1 MIPLNQ
7 NLSGLRRSAIRVYTN
22 LAAATPGCIKLTLG
36 EPDMDTPANI
46 RAAASAALE
55 AGQTHYAP
63 NQGTS
68 ELRRAISEYETARG
82 NAVTGEQVL
91 VTIGAT
97 QALYTVLTGIL
108 NPGEEVIIPTP
119 GFVLY
124 ESIVLAAGGRPVFLD
139 VSRTDFQIT
148 GQALAAVISPKT
160 KAIVLNSPNNP
171 TGVVLN
177 GQSIAAVKG
186 AVLGKPIFVICDNV
200 YNLLCDG
207 DAPDLSLD
215 EELREQV
222 LVCQSFSKPW
232 AMTGWRVGYL
242 TAPAYVMDRLL
253 LLSAAEIASVPTFVQ
268 AAAVEALRTDPGP
281 LADTFRRRREYVTG
295 RLKSMGLPF
304 PEPRGAFYVFPDIRQ
319 FGMTSDEFC
328 TRMIREAGVAA
339 VPGSCFGAEG
349 YIRISCCCSDENLR
363 EGLDRM
369 EHFLTALP
377 HCAR

>member
-68 ELRRAISEYETARG
+68 ELRREIAAYETARG

-369 EHFLTALP
+369 ERFLAALP

>member
-46 RAAASAALE
+46 RAAAAAALE

-63 NQGTS
+63 NQGIP
-68 ELRRAISEYETARG
+68 ELRRSVAEYETRRG
-82 NAVTGEQVL
+82 NAVTEEQVL

-97 QALYTVLTGIL
+97 QALCTALTGIL

-139 VSRTDFQIT
+139 VSQTDFQIT
-148 GQALAAVISPKT
+148 EEALAAVLTPKT

-177 GQSIAAVKG
+177 GESIAAVKR
-186 AVLGKPIFVICDNV
+186 AVLGRPIFVICDNV

-207 DAPDLSLD
+207 DAPDLSTD
-215 EELREQV
+215 PECAGQT

-253 LLSAAEIASVPTFVQ
+253 LLSAATIASVPTFVQ
-268 AAAVEALRTDPGP
+268 AAAMEALRTDPGP
-281 LADTFRRRREYVTG
+281 LAEIFRRRREYVTG
-295 RLKSMGLPF
+295 RLKSIGLPF

-319 FGMTSDEFC
+319 FGMTSDECC

-339 VPGSCFGAEG
+339 VPGSCFGLEG
-349 YIRISCCCSDENLR
+349 YVRLSCCCGDNDLR

-369 EHFLTALP
+369 EHFLVALP
-377 HCAR
+377 H

>member
-46 RAAASAALE
+46 RAAAAAALE

-63 NQGTS
+63 NQGIP
-68 ELRRAISEYETARG
+68 ELRRSVAEYETRRG
-82 NAVTGEQVL
+82 NAVTEDQVL
-91 VTIGAT
+91 ITIGAT
-97 QALYTVLTGIL
+97 QALCTALTGIL

-124 ESIVLAAGGRPVFLD
+124 ASIVLAAGGRPVFLD
-139 VSRTDFQIT
+139 VSQTDFQIT
-148 GQALAAVISPKT
+148 EESLAAVLTPKT

-177 GQSIAAVKG
+177 GESIAAVKR

-207 DAPDLSLD
+207 DAPDLSTD
-215 EELREQV
+215 PECAGQT

-253 LLSAAEIASVPTFVQ
+253 LLSAATIASVPTFVQ

-281 LADTFRRRREYVTG
+281 LAEIFRRRREYVTG

-339 VPGSCFGAEG
+339 VPGSCFGLEG
-349 YIRISCCCSDENLR
+349 YIRLSCCCGDNDLR

-369 EHFLTALP
+369 ERFLTALP
-377 HCAR
+377 HCAQ

>member
-7 NLSGLRRSAIRVYTN
+7 NLSSLRRSAIRVYTN

-36 EPDMDTPANI
+36 EPDMETPENI
-46 RAAASAALE
+46 RSAACAALQ

-63 NQGTS
+63 NQGTP
-68 ELRRAISEYETARG
+68 ELRRAISQYETARG
-82 NAVTGEQVL
+82 NTVTEDQVL

-97 QALYTVLTGIL
+97 QALYTALTGIL

-139 VSRTDFQIT
+139 VSKTGFQISEE
-148 GQALAAVISPKT
+148 ALAAVISPKT

-177 GQSIAAVKG
+177 EGSMAAVKR
-186 AVLGKPIFVICDNV
+186 AVLGKPIFVLCDNV
-200 YNLLCDG
+200 YNRLCEQTP
-207 DAPDLSLD
+207 PDLSLD
-215 EELREQV
+215 GELREQM

-242 TAPAYVMDRLL
+242 TAPEYVMEKLL
-253 LLSAAEIASVPTFVQ
+253 LLSAAAIASVPTFVQ

-281 LADTFRRRREYVTG
+281 LADTFRRRRAYVTG
-295 RLKSMGLPF
+295 RLKGMGLPF
-304 PEPRGAFYVFPDIRQ
+304 PEPRGAFYVFPDIRR
-319 FGMTSDEFC
+319 FGLSSDEFC

-339 VPGSCFGAEG
+339 VPGSCFGLEG
-349 YIRISCCCSDENLR
+349 YIRLSCCCSDENLR
-363 EGLDRM
+363 EGLNRM
-369 EHFLTALP
+369 ERFLATLP

>member
-22 LAAATPGCIKLTLG
+22 LAAATPGCVKLTLG

-63 NQGTS
+63 NQGTP
-68 ELRRAISEYETARG
+68 ELRREIAAYETARG

-97 QALYTVLTGIL
+97 QALYTALTGIL

-139 VSRTDFQIT
+139 VSKTGFQIT

-177 GQSIAAVKG
+177 GESIAAVKG
-186 AVLGKPIFVICDNV
+186 AVLGRPIFVICDNV

-339 VPGSCFGAEG
+339 VPGSCFGLEG
-349 YIRISCCCSDENLR
+349 YIRLSCCCSDENLR

>member
-46 RAAASAALE
+46 RAAAAAALE

-63 NQGTS
+63 NQGTP

-82 NAVTGEQVL
+82 NAVTEEQVL

-97 QALYTVLTGIL
+97 QALYTALTGIL

-139 VSRTDFQIT
+139 VSKTDFQIT

-177 GQSIAAVKG
+177 EASMAAVKG
-186 AVLGKPIFVICDNV
+186 AVLGKPIFVLCDNV
-200 YNLLCDG
+200 YNLLCEG
-207 DAPDLSLD
+207 ACPDLSLD

-339 VPGSCFGAEG
+339 VPGSCFGLEG
-349 YIRISCCCSDENLR
+349 YIRLSCCCSDENLR

-369 EHFLTALP
+369 ERFLATLP

>member
-7 NLSGLRRSAIRVYTN
+7 KLSSLRRSAIRVYTN
-22 LAAATPGCIKLTLG
+22 LANATPGCVKLTLG
-36 EPDMDTPANI
+36 EPDMQTPANI
-46 RAAASAALE
+46 RAAAAAALE

-63 NQGTS
+63 NQGIP
-68 ELRRAISEYETARG
+68 ELRRAIAEYETARG
-82 NAVTGEQVL
+82 NTVTEDQVL

-97 QALYTVLTGIL
+97 QALYTALTGIL

-124 ESIVLAAGGRPVFLD
+124 ESIVLAAGGKPVFLD

-177 GQSIAAVKG
+177 EGSMAAVKR

-200 YNLLCDG
+200 YQLLCDG
-207 DAPDLSLD
+207 DAPDLSRD
-215 EELREQV
+215 GALREQV

-242 TAPAYVMDRLL
+242 TAPGYVMERLL
-253 LLSAAEIASVPTFVQ
+253 LLSAATIASAPTFVQ
-268 AAAVEALRTDPGP
+268 AAAVEALHTDPGP
-281 LADTFRRRREYVTG
+281 LAEIFRRRREYVTR
-295 RLKSMGLPF
+295 RLKSMGLTF
-304 PEPRGAFYVFPDIRQ
+304 PEPRGAFYVFPDIRR
-319 FGMTSDEFC
+319 FGMGSDEFC

-369 EHFLTALP
+369 EHFLATLS
-377 HCAR
+377 H

>member
-7 NLSGLRRSAIRVYTN
+7 NLSGLRRSAIRAYTN

-63 NQGTS
+63 NQGTP

-97 QALYTVLTGIL
+97 QALYTALTGIL

-148 GQALAAVISPKT
+148 GEALAAVISPKT

-186 AVLGKPIFVICDNV
+186 AVLGNPIFVICDNV

-253 LLSAAEIASVPTFVQ
+253 QLSAATIASVPTFVQ

-339 VPGSCFGAEG
+339 VPGSCFGLEG
-349 YIRISCCCSDENLR
+349 YIRLSCCCSDENLR

-369 EHFLTALP
+369 ERFLTALP
-377 HCAR
+377 HCAQ

>member
-7 NLSGLRRSAIRVYTN
+7 NLSSLRRSAIRVYTN

-36 EPDMDTPANI
+36 EPDMETPENI
-46 RAAASAALE
+46 RSAACAALQ

-63 NQGTS
+63 NQGTP
-68 ELRRAISEYETARG
+68 ELRRAISQYETARG
-82 NAVTGEQVL
+82 NTVTEDQVL

-97 QALYTVLTGIL
+97 QALYTALTGIL

-177 GQSIAAVKG
+177 EASMATVKG

-207 DAPDLSLD
+207 DAPDLSTD
-215 EELREQV
+215 PECAGQT

-268 AAAVEALRTDPGP
+268 AAAVEALRTDPRP

-369 EHFLTALP
+369 ERFLATLP

>member
-63 NQGTS
+63 NQGTP
-68 ELRRAISEYETARG
+68 ELRREISAYETARG

>member
-46 RAAASAALE
+46 RAAAAAALE

-68 ELRRAISEYETARG
+68 ELRRSVAEYETRRG
-82 NAVTGEQVL
+82 NAVTEEQVL
-91 VTIGAT
+91 ITIGAT
-97 QALYTVLTGIL
+97 QALCAALTGIL

-139 VSRTDFQIT
+139 VSKTDFQIT
-148 GQALAAVISPKT
+148 EEALAAVLTPKT

-177 GQSIAAVKG
+177 GESIAAVKR

-207 DAPDLSLD
+207 DAPDLSTD
-215 EELREQV
+215 PECAGQT

-253 LLSAAEIASVPTFVQ
+253 LLSAATIASVPTFVQ
-268 AAAVEALRTDPGP
+268 AAAVEAMNTDPRP
-281 LADTFRRRREYVTG
+281 LAEIFRSRREYVTG
-295 RLKSMGLPF
+295 RLRKMGLPF

-339 VPGSCFGAEG
+339 VPGSCFGLEG
-349 YIRISCCCSDENLR
+349 YVRLSCCCSDENLR

-369 EHFLTALP
+369 EHFLAALP
-377 HCAR
+377 HCAQ